1 MEKVGTNTATVSW
14 ERNGVMPD
22 KYVLV
27 QRNEYSESKIII
39 EGDQTTDEKKERVFS
54 KPSLQVCY
62 YCSGSEL
69 IILFGIILSKALSKV
84 VTKLKHLFYGL
95 KYQLTLYRLIDFL
108 RIIRYL
114 KFSSAKEKQRSP
126 STKLEFETWPKL
138 KDPTN
143 LTVNYTTPAGALL

>member
-54 KPSLQVCY
+54 RVSRVYLSNDKDQKIYQFVAFLAKKQIRLQFLV
-62 YCSGSEL
+62 S
-69 IILFGIILSKALSKV
+69 LFG
-84 VTKLKHLFYGL
+84 
-95 KYQLTLYRLIDFL
+95 
-108 RIIRYL
+108 
-114 KFSSAKEKQRSP
+114 
-126 STKLEFETWPKL
+126 
-138 KDPTN
+138 
-143 LTVNYTTPAGALL
+143 

>member
-54 KPSLQVCY
+54 KRSLQVCY
-62 YCSGSEL
+62 YCSGSEP
-69 IILFGIILSKALSKV
+69 IILFGIILSEALSKV

-95 KYQLTLYRLIDFL
+95 KYQLTLYRLINCL
-108 RIIRYL
+108 RI
-114 KFSSAKEKQRSP
+114 
-126 STKLEFETWPKL
+126 
-138 KDPTN
+138 
-143 LTVNYTTPAGALL
+143 